1 MSPNAYAVYKKS
13 LLCLL
18 LGICVKKLNFLS
30 CKHDPL
36 VTAWCYL
43 DAFFFFFFGSKSVC
57 LNLTLSIN
65 VTYYF
70 KTVISGHWPSVGWL
84 FLLFCCLFFLIT
96 LKHLSASCMSQ
107 EMGQWQRFISVVAE
121 VQRWSQI
128 FHHIWDKQENRNKE
142 KDVWVNTR
150 TSALMNH
157 GFGQWQQPHCAKAV
171 VLFVHIVTPN
181 YWETDS
187 TFQKEKHLR
196 AKPKKNTIFDRAE
209 VWFFKSCV
217 LTAWIVFINMHLYS
231 LVW

>member
-107 EMGQWQRFISVVAE
+107 EMSTLYLCGCWGTEMVSNISSYLRQAGKQKQRE
-121 VQRWSQI
+121 GCLSQ
-128 FHHIWDKQENRNKE
+128 HENLRSDESWIWAVTAASLCKSSCSFCPHSDPQLLRNRQHFSERK
-142 KDVWVNTR
+142 T
-150 TSALMNH
+150 
-157 GFGQWQQPHCAKAV
+157 
-171 VLFVHIVTPN
+171 
-181 YWETDS
+181 
-187 TFQKEKHLR
+187 
-196 AKPKKNTIFDRAE
+196 
-209 VWFFKSCV
+209 FKS
-217 LTAWIVFINMHLYS
+217 
-231 LVW
+231 